1 MANFEI
7 DGCECARPVPIDFL
21 GAGDRDDGDALGA
34 ARCGRCIQGSTF
46 TSRTIDSVNADA

>member
-1 MANFEI
+1 MNFEI
-7 DGCECARPVPIDFL
+7 DGRERARAVRIDFL

-34 ARCGRCIQGSTF
+34 TRCGRRIQGSTF